1 MKKFFVTF
9 FSLLCVLASA
19 VGLAACGGSTEGGK
33 PHEHVFSS
41 QWSHNETHHWH
52 AATCEHT
59 DEVKDKAKHDF
70 ANGECVC
77 GYKLPDKTAAL
88 ISFFEKNFAD
98 KVFGDKTVYAQTAYA
113 DEENDALKG
122 ITVVYT
128 YEITEVFR
136 AVELAQLSFE
146 PIAVADIISGSAAA
160 PQSEL
165 TRTTVFE
172 FDAKDNYN
180 RQDVADAVY
189 AAYNRNSVIKIFNQT
204 DSSRIGYARMI
215 YLIESTL
222 TLTVEQF
229 DVRENEDVN
238 ILISNIQNPEW
249 RRDKKTVS
257 STTIV
262 GTIFYEKNYEYEK
275 LDQVKVRYKAIKEN
289 NETVGFK
296 LSELYDKTVTSLEI
310 PAEYYGK
317 PVTEL
322 AEGVFD
328 GCDALKSI
336 TVDENNSAFASAD
349 GILYNKEK
357 TQILAVPQAITGK
370 VTLADG
376 ITELAANAFAN
387 RTALTQIVL
396 PSGLQT
402 IGDSAFKGCSFTE
415 VSLPESVTQAYG
427 AFTDCNALEKFSL
440 PACGN
445 ILGYYFGTNEYSQQ
459 KDNIPDSLKTVI
471 ISGGDTVTDYAFYGC
486 GLLESVTIPDS
497 VTTIGEYAFASCSA
511 LESVTIPDS
520 VSTVGSS
527 AFLNCKS
534 FFIITIPENVKSM
547 GSYVFDGCDFTLV
560 LCKAPS
566 TPSGWNADFARG
578 ALAVIYDCDNNDTDA
593 DGAMYTV
600 QNGMAYKIKDNAAS
614 VVAARIAADGI
625 AVVPESITHKNVAYT
640 VTSIGTVFKDNKQ
653 LKELTLGSGIINLA
667 NNAFERCERLERITV
682 SAENP
687 SYVSVDGIL
696 YNKAKTEIIL
706 IPKAI
711 KGAISVLNG
720 VRTVDVAWRYNITSI
735 NIPDSATNVL
745 PMEGCNSLERITV
758 SAGNKQYTSVDGI
771 LCFKQ
776 SYNIYH
782 VPQAMKG
789 AVTLP
794 VGAQAIG
801 NSMFANRGAIT
812 SIIIP
817 DTVKSIG
824 TYAFDGCSSL
834 TSIIIPNSVT
844 SIGQHAFEG
853 CSRLTS
859 VTLSNSLTSIGDY
872 MFRNCKSLTSIIIPN
887 SVTRIGEA
895 AFRSC
900 SSLTSIT
907 IPESVKFIGQVAFDG
922 CSSLT
927 SITIPDSVTS
937 IGDGAF
943 NDCSSLTSITIPDSV
958 TSIGDNMFSGCSSL
972 TNITIPD
979 GVTTI
984 GIYAF
989 RSCSSLTSIII
1000 PDSVT
1005 SIGEAAFA

>member
-1 MKKFFVTF
+1 M
-9 FSLLCVLASA
+9 
-19 VGLAACGGSTEGGK
+19 
-33 PHEHVFSS
+33 
-41 QWSHNETHHWH
+41 
-52 AATCEHT
+52 
-59 DEVKDKAKHDF
+59 
-70 ANGECVC
+70 
-77 GYKLPDKTAAL
+77 
-88 ISFFEKNFAD
+88 
-98 KVFGDKTVYAQTAYA
+98 
-113 DEENDALKG
+113 
-122 ITVVYT
+122 
-128 YEITEVFR
+128 
-136 AVELAQLSFE
+136 
-146 PIAVADIISGSAAA
+146 
-160 PQSEL
+160 
-165 TRTTVFE
+165 
-172 FDAKDNYN
+172 
-180 RQDVADAVY
+180 
-189 AAYNRNSVIKIFNQT
+189 
-204 DSSRIGYARMI
+204 
-215 YLIESTL
+215 
-222 TLTVEQF
+222 
-229 DVRENEDVN
+229 
-238 ILISNIQNPEW
+238 
-249 RRDKKTVS
+249 
-257 STTIV
+257 
-262 GTIFYEKNYEYEK
+262 
-275 LDQVKVRYKAIKEN
+275 
-289 NETVGFK
+289 
-296 LSELYDKTVTSLEI
+296 
-310 PAEYYGK
+310 
-317 PVTEL
+317 
-322 AEGVFD
+322 FD
-328 GCDALKSI
+328 GCDALQSI

-396 PSGLQT
+396 PSSLQTIGNNAFSGCPLTEIVLPNGLQT

-427 AFTDCNALEKFSL
+427 AFTDCNALAKLSL

-696 YNKAKTEIIL
+696 YNKAKTEIIH
-706 IPKAI
+706 IPRAI

-720 VRTVDVAWRYNITSI
+720 VRTVDVAWCYNITSI

-927 SITIPDSVTS
+927 SI
-937 IGDGAF
+937 
-943 NDCSSLTSITIPDSV
+943 
-958 TSIGDNMFSGCSSL
+958 
-972 TNITIPD
+972 
-979 GVTTI
+979 
-984 GIYAF
+984 
-989 RSCSSLTSIII
+989 II

-1005 SIGEAAFA
+1005 SIGEAAFNDCSSLKSITFNGTKAQWNAISKDNYWNYNTGNYTIHCTDGDIAKAN

>member
-19 VGLAACGGSTEGGK
+19 VGLTACGGSTEGGK

-59 DEVKDKAKHDF
+59 DEVKDKAEHDF

-77 GYKLPDKTAAL
+77 GYKLPDKTSAL

-165 TRTTVFE
+165 TCTTVFE

-189 AAYNRNSVIKIFNQT
+189 AVYKKTSDIKLFNQSESGQRDLTRLQILEEKDNKYTIYQMDVLEGETDEALIFNIHT
-204 DSSRIGYARMI
+204 
-215 YLIESTL
+215 
-222 TLTVEQF
+222 
-229 DVRENEDVN
+229 
-238 ILISNIQNPEW
+238 PEVVFN
-249 RRDKKTVS
+249 KKTIS

-262 GTIFYEKNYEYEK
+262 GTIFYEKNYSYEK
-275 LDQVKVRYKAIKEN
+275 LDQVKIRYNAIKEN

-296 LSELYDKTVTSLEI
+296 LSEIYDKTVTSLEI

-328 GCDALKSI
+328 GCDALQSI
-336 TVDENNSAFASAD
+336 TVDENNSAYASAD

-402 IGDSAFKGCSFTE
+402 IGNSAFSGCPLTEIVLPNGLQTIGNNAFKGCSFTE

-600 QNGMAYKIKDNAAS
+600 QNGLAYKIKDNAAS

-696 YNKAKTEIIL
+696 YNKAK
-706 IPKAI
+706 
-711 KGAISVLNG
+711 GAISVLNG

-758 SAGNKQYTSVDGI
+758 STGNKQYTSVDGI

-927 SITIPDSVTS
+927 SI
-937 IGDGAF
+937 
-943 NDCSSLTSITIPDSV
+943 
-958 TSIGDNMFSGCSSL
+958 
-972 TNITIPD
+972 
-979 GVTTI
+979 
-984 GIYAF
+984 
-989 RSCSSLTSIII
+989 II

-1005 SIGEAAFA
+1005 SIGEAAFNDCSSLKSITFNGTKAQWNAISKDNYWNYNTGNYTIHCTDGDIAKAN

>member
-59 DEVKDKAKHDF
+59 DEVKDKAEHDF

-77 GYKLPDKTAAL
+77 GYKLPDKTSAL

-189 AAYNRNSVIKIFNQT
+189 AVLESSTQT
-204 DSSRIGYARMI
+204 KLFAQIESPTTGYARMT
-215 YLIESTL
+215 YIENKGSAY
-222 TLTVEQF
+222 TVHQF
-229 DVRENEDVN
+229 DVRKSSTDEG
-238 ILISNIQNPEW
+238 LIKNLSRPSNL
-249 RRDKKTVS
+249 RDYIEVS
-257 STTIV
+257 SHTIN
-262 GTIFYEKNYEYEK
+262 GTLIINENYSYEK
-275 LDQVKVRYKAIKEN
+275 LDQVKIRYNAIKEN

-296 LSELYDKTVTSLEI
+296 LSGIYDKTVTSLEI

-328 GCDALKSI
+328 GCDALQSI
-336 TVDENNSAFASAD
+336 TVDENNSAYASAD

-402 IGDSAFKGCSFTE
+402 IGNLAFSGCPLTEIVLPNGLQTIGDSAFKGCSFTE

-427 AFTDCNALEKFSL
+427 AFTDCNALEKLSL

-696 YNKAKTEIIL
+696 YNKAKTEIIH
-706 IPKAI
+706 IPRAI

-927 SITIPDSVTS
+927 SIIIPDSVTS

-943 NDCSSLTSITIPDSV
+943 NDCSSLKSITFNGTKAQWNAISKDNYWNYN
-958 TSIGDNMFSGCSSL
+958 TGNYTIHCTDGDIAKAN
-972 TNITIPD
+972 
-979 GVTTI
+979 
-984 GIYAF
+984 
-989 RSCSSLTSIII
+989 
-1000 PDSVT
+1000 
-1005 SIGEAAFA
+1005 